1 MSITRDILINALN
14 SLGLDY
20 VEESPG
26 VFTITPDVEA
36 MKRIKSMTEM
46 SPKAVILTTLLQLTS
61 TEAKGRK
68 EKSDT

>member
-1 MSITRDILINALN
+1 
-14 SLGLDY
+14 
-20 VEESPG
+20 
-26 VFTITPDVEA
+26 
-36 MKRIKSMTEM
+36 MTEM